1 MKILTKISG
10 LKTPWQCLAGAWLIC
25 AALMMSAPV
34 LAAERLDSLGKEFW
48 LGFTKNYSSTPEL
61 SLFISGRTATSG
73 TVEIPAL
80 GFSQAFD
87 VTPGAVTT
95 VTLPDASVQA
105 YEEVQNKGIHIVA
118 DDEIAVY
125 GLNRIPATTDA
136 YLALPVD
143 VLGTEYRALGYVNDI
158 GFPSQYLVVA
168 TENGTTVTA
177 PAVGDCPAVDVTL
190 DAGHV
195 YQVGCTDVSGTLITA
210 SAPIAV
216 FAGNECTNIPPGFGA
231 CDHVVEQMPPVSS
244 WGRQFVTEPLA
255 TRQGDTFRILAHE
268 DGTEVSIN
276 GTSVATLAAGQ
287 FHETILNEASVIET
301 SGPAL
306 VAQYSNGTGF
316 DGVTSDPFE
325 MLVTPYE
332 QFLTNYTVT
341 TPASGF
347 SLNFINVVVPD
358 AAVGQLM
365 LDGAV
370 VPASQFSPIGGS
382 GFSGAQLAVDL
393 GAHTLDASVPFG
405 VFVYGFADADSYGYP
420 GGGTLAPIAIA
431 TNLGLTPVSADKVIG
446 EQHCVI
452 ANVTD
457 QHNNPLESIRVD
469 FSVTGVNVQDGVVFT
484 DTAGAA
490 EYCYAGQAVGQDTIL
505 AAVGQLNATAQVTW
519 SKVLL
524 KTALDVIQA
533 FTIKQDRKGQK
544 LLLVLRAKLA
554 EKESGNPIGGKKIVF
569 RTKYGSVKGGNPVNL
584 CTAVTTANGLAQCQ
598 IMWPSVKLAVYQTP
612 GKGVEI
618 VGAFAGDDRYEASE
632 DTRKRLK

>member
-10 LKTPWQCLAGAWLIC
+10 LRTPRQCLAGAWLIC

-34 LAAERLDSLGKEFW
+34 LAADRLDSLGKEFW
-48 LGFTKNYSSTPEL
+48 LGFTKNYSGTPEL
-61 SLFISGRTATSG
+61 SLFISGPTATSG

-95 VTLPDASVQA
+95 VTLPDASVQS
-105 YEEVQNKGIHIVA
+105 YGEVQNKGIHIVA
-118 DDEIAVY
+118 DDEITVY
-125 GLNRIPATTDA
+125 GLNRIQFTTDA
-136 YLALPVD
+136 YLALPLD
-143 VLGTEYRALGYVNDI
+143 VLGTEYRALGYTQSA
-158 GFPSQYLVVA
+158 GPSQYLVVA
-168 TENGTTVTA
+168 TQDGTTVTA
-177 PAVGDCPAVDVTL
+177 PAVGDCPAVDVML
-190 DAGHV
+190 DAGSV

-216 FAGNECTNIPPGFGA
+216 FAGNECTNIPPGA
-231 CDHVVEQMPPVSS
+231 SYCDHVVEQMPPVSS

-268 DGTEVSIN
+268 DGTDVSIN

-301 SGPAL
+301 SGPVL
-306 VAQYSNGTGF
+306 VAQYSNSTTY

-325 MLVTPYE
+325 MLVPPYE
-332 QFLTNYTVT
+332 QFLANYTVT

-405 VFVYGFADADSYGYP
+405 VFVYGFDRDDSYGYP
-420 GGGTLAPIAIA
+420 GGLSLSPIAVVSD
-431 TNLGLTPVSADKVIG
+431 LKLTPNDAERIIG
-446 EQHCVI
+446 EQHCVT
-452 ANVTD
+452 ASVAD
-457 QHNNPLESIRVD
+457 QNGDPLESIRVD
-469 FSVTGVNVQDGVVFT
+469 FTVTGANAQSNFAFT
-484 DTAGAA
+484 DTAGVA

-505 AAVGQLNATAQVTW
+505 AVVGQVNATAQVTW